1 MIGILIISH
10 ENLGGSLIQCAT
22 HVIGK
27 KLQNVMFLSVFAH
40 DNPDDAVV
48 NARELV
54 SQIDMGDGVLVLSDI
69 YGATPCNIACQ
80 LIMPGK
86 VECLAGVN
94 LPMLIRALTYR
105 NQPLAVMMDKAIS
118 GGKDGILHARL
129 ESCDAG

>member
-22 HVIGK
+22 HVIGE
-27 KLQNVMFLSVFAH
+27 KLQQVMYLSVFAH
-40 DNPDDAVV
+40 DNPDDVV
-48 NARELV
+48 VSARKLV
-54 SQIDMGDGVLVLSDI
+54 SQIDMGDGVLMLSDI

-80 LIMPGK
+80 LIKPGK

-105 NQPLAVMMDKAIS
+105 NEPLAVMVEKAVS
-118 GGKDGILHARL
+118 GGKDGILHVRL
-129 ESCDAG
+129 ESSDAE

>member
-10 ENLGGSLIQCAT
+10 ENLGGSLVQCAT
-22 HVIGK
+22 HVIGE
-27 KLQNVMFLSVFAH
+27 KLQQVMVLNVFAY
-40 DNPDDAVV
+40 DNPSDVIV

-80 LIMPGK
+80 LIKPGK

-105 NQPLAVMMDKAIS
+105 NESLPAMLEKAIS
-118 GGKDGILHARL
+118 GGKDGILHVRL

>member
-22 HVIGK
+22 HVIGE
-27 KLQNVMFLSVFAH
+27 KLQKVMFLSVFAH

-105 NQPLAVMMDKAIS
+105 NQPLAVMMDKAVS
-118 GGKDGILHARL
+118 GGKDGILHVRL